1 MKVLK
6 KYIVIIVS
14 LLSLSS
20 CNGESYTPKNGDIIF
35 HTSKSRQSK
44 MISEVTKSEL
54 THVGIVLIK
63 NGKPYVFEAVQP
75 VKLTPLN
82 QWISRGVDSK
92 YIVMRSKKTL
102 TETDLF
108 KMEEY
113 GQSQLGKNYDVKF
126 QWSDDKMYCSELVYK
141 VFESA
146 GITLSKK
153 HTFKDY
159 DLNGE
164 KTKEAIRARYNTS
177 INLNE
182 TVVTPV
188 DLRNSTKLKVVF
200 SNY

>member
-1 MKVLK
+1 
-6 KYIVIIVS
+6 
-14 LLSLSS
+14 
-20 CNGESYTPKNGDIIF
+20 
-35 HTSKSRQSK
+35 

-63 NGKPYVFEAVQP
+63 NGKPYVFEAVKP

-113 GQSQLGKNYDVKF
+113 GQSQLGKDYDVKF